1 MMNAKAQRRSL
12 PENLVLGLIASVP
25 MGMVAMM
32 LALVAG
38 MGFFEP
44 LRLIASALL
53 GEAALIGVFP
63 IVLGAMLHM
72 MTGAVMGLV
81 YGLLVSPAASTPTT
95 GVVYGL
101 VVWAGATLSLGF
113 VAPLMAQAMPHWL
126 FAMAHVVYGV
136 ALARLA
142 RR

>member
-12 PENLVLGLIASVP
+12 PENLVLGMVASVP

-38 MGFFEP
+38 MGFFDP
-44 LRLIASALL
+44 LRLIANALL
-53 GEAALIGVFP
+53 GEAALSGVFP
-63 IVLGAMLHM
+63 VVLGLMLHM
-72 MTGAVMGLV
+72 VTGAALGLV
-81 YGLLVSPAASTPTT
+81 YGLLVNPAASTAAS

-101 VVWAGATLSLGF
+101 ASGPVPPLG
-113 VAPLMAQAMPHWL
+113 W
-126 FAMAHVVYGV
+126 GSS
-136 ALARLA
+136 

>member
-1 MMNAKAQRRSL
+1 MNAKAQRRSL

-53 GEAALIGVFP
+53 GEAALSGVFP

-81 YGLLVSPAASTPTT
+81 YGLLVSPAAST
-95 GVVYGL
+95 
-101 VVWAGATLSLGF
+101 
-113 VAPLMAQAMPHWL
+113 
-126 FAMAHVVYGV
+126 
-136 ALARLA
+136 
-142 RR
+142 